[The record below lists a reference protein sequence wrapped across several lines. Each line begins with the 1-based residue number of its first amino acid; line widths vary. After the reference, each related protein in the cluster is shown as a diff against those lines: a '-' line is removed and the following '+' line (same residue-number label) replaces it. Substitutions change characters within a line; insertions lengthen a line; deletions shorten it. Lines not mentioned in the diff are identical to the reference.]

1 MANKKITEL
10 ELLVNPTMADVF
22 PVVNGNVT
30 KKLPIGTLLQSGL
43 PISASSVSVNG
54 QPVVLG
60 QLSWARYDDTQYTTS
75 SFLSVAVADGEVTLP
90 NNGGYSITTHLHS
103 DIQFYNSGSRRV
115 YAENEGDVYTM
126 TVTFKA
132 KTANTNVAWMR
143 IQFDSTGP
151 TIYRRVGKD
160 LFFGKGNDVWHD
172 YHEVFQFY
180 ADTDFVTSGNQW
192 KIKAYEATVDISN
205 VIYFIQ
211 RTQNHLI

>member
-1 MANKKITEL
+1 MANKKISEL
-10 ELLVNPTMADVF
+10 GLLTTPQLGTMI
-22 PVVNGNVT
+22 PVVEGGVT
-30 KKLPIGTLLQSGL
+30 QKLPIGTLFQSGL

-75 SFLSVAVADGEVTLP
+75 SFYSVTVAGGDVTLP

-103 DIQFYNSGSRRV
+103 DIQFYNTGSQKIFT
-115 YAENEGDVYTM
+115 EKEGDVYCM
-126 TVTFKA
+126 TVTFRA
-132 KTANTNVAWMR
+132 KTSNAAAAWMR
-143 IQFDSTGP
+143 IQLDSTGLTP
-151 TIYRRVGKD
+151 YSRVGKD
-160 LFFGKGNDVWHD
+160 LFFGKSNNVWHD

-180 ADTDFVTSGNQW
+180 ADTDFVANGNRW
-192 KIKAYEATVDISN
+192 KIQAYEATIDIAN